1 VGSACTLTRAKIEGN
16 IPRKRGAAA
25 AGYDKAITSF
35 YDKVWGLQECV
46 HVPLCVW
53 AVHAQGMV
61 VCAFVPFLHPTPCA
75 VSVDGAARLQP
86 HTQSAGA
93 TSANEWCVPAA
104 LPARQVFSAVVRHV
118 DWDIVRC
125 LVIAGPGFTKDQ
137 FREHL
142 DKGGAFGSGAADSL
156 AACCRYTAAS
166 CLVACVSSS
175 CTAPAVLLLFSHLAK
190 LVPLLQQQAQ

>member
-1 VGSACTLTRAKIEGN
+1 
-16 IPRKRGAAA
+16 
-25 AGYDKAITSF
+25 
-35 YDKVWGLQECV
+35 
-46 HVPLCVW
+46 
-53 AVHAQGMV
+53 M
-61 VCAFVPFLHPTPCA
+61 
-75 VSVDGAARLQP
+75 
-86 HTQSAGA
+86 
-93 TSANEWCVPAA
+93 PAA

-166 CLVACVSSS
+166 CLVARVSSS